1 MANLSSEQCKQVLK
15 LLMKQNNKTYKHLAE
30 HLGLSEVSVKRIMSK
45 EDLSFS
51 RFMEICN
58 WLEVSLTEVEK
69 LANYGQTNQKIR
81 FTEKQELFLVKNPE
95 YLSFL
100 FNLYVENDP
109 EKIRKKFNISEKSM
123 NLYLL
128 RLEKHELIKKVSGQY
143 RPVHRDVPGPIPYG
157 ELIRYQYKN
166 VLESGLYF
174 FKRLQETMNSRKKPE
189 MDKGNHTNLGVYT
202 MKLESYMSWLDKF
215 KLLQQELANISM
227 IEEKIPGL
235 KNKKAVV
242 IMHTHGVVEEK
253 DPSLE
258 GIINMFGQVKELTN

>member
-1 MANLSSEQCKQVLK
+1 MAHLSSEQCKDVLK
-15 LLMKQNNKTYKHLAE
+15 LLMKQKKKTYKDLAE
-30 HLGLSEVSVKRIMSK
+30 HLDLSEVSVKRIMSK

-69 LANYGQTNQKIR
+69 LANYGQANQKIR
-81 FTEKQELFLVKNPE
+81 FTEKQEQFLVKNTH

-100 FNLYVENDP
+100 FNMYVEDDP
-109 EKIRKKFNISEKSM
+109 EKVRKKFKISEKSM

-128 RLEKHELIKKVSGQY
+128 RLEKYELIKKVLGTY

-166 VLESGLYF
+166 VLEAGMYF
-174 FKRLQETMNSRKKPE
+174 FKRLQEDMNARKNPE
-189 MDKGNHTNLGVYT
+189 YDKGNHTNLGVYT
-202 MKLESYMSWLDKF
+202 MKQESYLAWFEKYRALH
-215 KLLQQELANISM
+215 QELANTSM

-242 IMHTHGVVEEK
+242 LMHCHGLVEEK
-253 DPSLE
+253 HPSLE
-258 GIINMFGQVKELTN
+258 GIINMFGQVKELAD

>member
-15 LLMKQNNKTYKHLAE
+15 LLMKQKSKTYKDLAE
-30 HLGLSEVSVKRIMSK
+30 HLNLSEVSVKRIMSK

-58 WLEVSLTEVEK
+58 WLEVSLSEIEK
-69 LANYGQTNQKIR
+69 LANYGQTNQKVR
-81 FTEKQELFLVKNPE
+81 FTEKQEQFLVKNPE

-100 FNLYVENDP
+100 FNMYVEDDP
-109 EKIRKKFNISEKSM
+109 EKVRKKFNISEKSM

-143 RPVHRDVPGPIPYG
+143 RPVSRDVPSPIPYG
-157 ELIRYQYKN
+157 NLIRYQYKN
-166 VLESGLYF
+166 VLESGIYF
-174 FKRLQETMNSRKKPE
+174 FKRLQENMDSRKNPE
-189 MDKGNHTNLGVYT
+189 HDKGNHTNLGVYT
-202 MKLESYMSWLDKF
+202 LKRESYLAWFEKYKTLH
-215 KLLQQELANISM
+215 QELSNTST
-227 IEEKIPGL
+227 IEEKMPGL

-242 IMHTHGVVEEK
+242 IMHCHGVVEEK

-258 GIINMFGQVKELTN
+258 GIINMFGQVKELAN